1 MVKRADGKG
10 HIRFANRLVAFEELS
25 GDPCD
30 ETTDEGF
37 AEWMDRVNERLAAA
51 GLPQVSADAEF
62 NSDSMR
68 EMFDAAFTP
77 EETASVVSDSRWN
90 SR

>member
-1 MVKRADGKG
+1 MKRVDGKG
-10 HIRFANRLVAFEELS
+10 HIRFADRLVKFEELS

-37 AEWMDRVNERLAAA
+37 AKWMDRVNEILAAT
-51 GLPQVSADAEF
+51 GFPQVSADAEF

-77 EETASVVSDSRWN
+77 EETASVVVIDKFKP
-90 SR
+90 

>member
-1 MVKRADGKG
+1 MVKRADEKG

-37 AEWMDRVNERLAAA
+37 AKWMDRVNEILAAT
-51 GLPQVSADAEF
+51 GFPQVSADAEF

-77 EETASVVSDSRWN
+77 EETASVVVIDKFKP
-90 SR
+90 